1 MSLSTLP
8 PELLDGVCQSLAT
21 QDLVALSRTSS
32 TFYPVAQRLLYRHI
46 HASSHARNLSVV
58 VTLAKRLD
66 LASCVQSFSLVVDD
80 ASPPVFPS
88 FYRLLRKSLAAMQA
102 LKTLSL
108 FIPPSM
114 SWVLDSGAV
123 RADPCYQRLEQ
134 FACSFPFDS
143 DVTTFLGRTP
153 ALLELEVDSMPSLTP
168 SPIPTLPSIS
178 IPHLAQFIGSS
189 EQAAAVV
196 PGRPV
201 ESVHLYGG
209 DLTEDVM
216 CSLSQSV
223 APVIALGANTTMS
236 PISFL
241 ESVTRHLPSI
251 AFLRVTAEN
260 IDSVLP
266 NAEWYQQI
274 ANKLD
279 RLPNLS
285 AFELSGI
292 HWGSLK
298 PQDQKQRVWQA
309 RPLSPLGFAADREE
323 DLDMMEPGDFMSN

>member
-8 PELLDGVCQSLAT
+8 PELLDGVCQNLST
-21 QDLVALSRTSS
+21 EDLVALSRSS
-32 TFYPVAQRLLYRHI
+32 SSFYPVAQRLLYRHI
-46 HASSHARNLSVV
+46 HASTHARNLSVV

-66 LASCVQSFSLVVDD
+66 LASHVQSFSLVVDD
-80 ASPPVFPS
+80 TYSPVFPS
-88 FYRLLRKSLAAMQA
+88 FYRLLRKSLAAMQG
-102 LKTLSL
+102 LKTLSI
-108 FIPPSM
+108 FVPPSM
-114 SWVLDSGAV
+114 SWVLDADAV
-123 RADPCYQRLEQ
+123 GADPCYHRMEQ
-134 FACSFPFDS
+134 FACSFPFNS
-143 DVTTFLGRTP
+143 DVIAFLRRAP
-153 ALLELEVDSMPSLTP
+153 ALLELELDSVPSLTP
-168 SPIPTLPSIS
+168 LPFPSLPSTS

-189 EQAAAVV
+189 EQATGVV

-201 ESVHLYGG
+201 ESIHLYGG

-216 CSLSQSV
+216 CSLSQSTV
-223 APVIALGANTTMS
+223 PVIALGANTTMS
-236 PISFL
+236 PIVFL
-241 ESVTRHLPSI
+241 ESVTRYLPSI

-266 NAEWYQQI
+266 NAELYQQI

-309 RPLSPLGFAADREE
+309 RPLSPLGFTSDREDDIHYE
-323 DLDMMEPGDFMSN
+323 SADFTWN